1 MPDELRPATQTPP
14 DPAAPT
20 PAPALAP
27 QPPRRAARWRR
38 LCVKA
43 AFALAALLT
52 VLLAL
57 GYHYTRPKQLT
68 PLVAGLIGQAV
79 GGVAQLDR
87 AEFSFDGSVT
97 LEGMTLSLPK
107 PHTYAPGY
115 AQLWDCQRIA
125 VRLDFRRVLSGVVD
139 VSEIEIRRP
148 RIHLVENPATGR
160 LNIED
165 LPLPRRDDRSSG
177 VELRLPPSI
186 SLVDAQARFATLD
199 SAGVDHTDAVLQI
212 AGELREQAD
221 HPRRYDL
228 ALQTYGSDAVA
239 DTQLKGWV
247 DTRNP
252 GMNLDLAGLAFNAS
266 YRPFVPPAFRA
277 LWDRL
282 EPVGQVP
289 TAAVNLETDSAGR
302 VRLNR
307 AVLELA
313 NVNLTPP
320 YAELALFDQE
330 VAPNAAGPRYAPRM
344 TGVNGRLIADHNSV
358 RIENLTGTIEGV
370 HYHLNGTWGIDAAT
384 PGALTLQTDPFTID
398 RNPLFVSGLPT
409 AAARLFAHMNPSGR
423 FQATTQIRRATPGGE
438 VAVSGRVKIIDAR
451 ATYAKFPFPVE
462 NIRGAVSFDPDAVR
476 LEGLTGRGPAG
487 GVITLNGEIA
497 PPRRDAGVRLLV
509 TARDVPYD
517 ADVRTALG
525 KNAQAADLFFDQAPL
540 DALHLQAGVS
550 DALNRPTPDTPND
563 TTRDASHTAS
573 QDVAQDTANT
583 TADTASTPAPFAL
596 GGNVKVDVLI
606 DRPPG
611 PDRTFSVR
619 TTLHPAGM
627 GMVFGQFPYPMTA
640 TGGQVVIT
648 PGNTEVKNLTLVG
661 PTGASATVSG
671 HIGQPHKG
679 GPPYPNLEITDVRA
693 PADALL
699 MAALPASAQ
708 QHLRPLRLT
717 GEARGEVSVLR
728 PPNASRARFV
738 VRGGF
743 TGAQARPSSGTLG
756 IHDLDAGFEVTQDH
770 AEITALHGTLSTGG
784 TLDLNARFDWAPG
797 QRGFTVQGGT
807 RDTTFGPALAD
818 LIPDETDAKGLVLDL
833 MESWKFDGVGDLR
846 LQLQQTNASPDHRE
860 GSTAPHTDYTLEV
873 EPRTLSLVYNDTPL
887 AFEAITGRAT
897 VRPGHLELDG
907 ITGTFPTG
915 QATVNGDV
923 GLIPGTHSVLEISG
937 QTALPSTTAGAVLPT
952 AVFDALV
959 AVSINGQVTLNDARL
974 LLRPDASDHE
984 DHTEFDA
991 RLGLTDARINLGV
1004 PVTDINGEMLVKV
1017 RTGADRVHPAINL
1030 GLNLQ
1035 TARVSDRLIS
1045 PLTVDLDNERWADTL
1060 TFGPLLGSVYG
1071 GVLVGEGCIPLTD
1084 QHPCRVRLN
1093 LIDVATSPFIAAGTP
1108 AAAQATGPNTLAF
1121 ANAARAPAGDLL
1133 SAGITLEIPI
1143 DRPED
1148 IRGRGTL
1155 EVRDPK
1161 LFNRPLSNAILRAT
1175 NFSLPSGSP
1184 LDRASA
1190 HFLINGDTLRFDDL
1204 SISGDG
1210 LSITGAGTMTLS
1222 DQRLR
1227 LLMASRNTDGPNVGP
1242 FSDLVEIFRDELIA
1256 IKVRGTLSDPTT
1268 EVTALNGIRKS
1279 LRTLFGDD

>member
-1 MPDELRPATQTPP
+1 MPDEPRPAART
-14 DPAAPT
+14 A
-20 PAPALAP
+20 PAPQTTATTTGPGPERPGKA
-27 QPPRRAARWRR
+27 RRCRR

-57 GYHYTRPKQLT
+57 GYHYTRPQQLT
-68 PLVAGLIGQAV
+68 PLVSGLIGRAV

-87 AEFSFDGSVT
+87 AQLSFNGALT
-97 LEGMTLSLPK
+97 LEGLSLSLPK
-107 PHTYAPGY
+107 AHPHAPGY
-115 AQLWDCQRIA
+115 DQLLDCQRIA
-125 VRLDFRRVLSGVVD
+125 VQLDFRRVWRGVVEAR
-139 VSEIEIRRP
+139 EIEIHRP
-148 RIHLVENPATGR
+148 RIHLVEDPLTGR

-165 LPLPRRDDRSSG
+165 LPLPRGDDRSAG

-199 SAGVDHTDAVLQI
+199 QAGVDRTDAVLQF
-212 AGELREQAD
+212 AGDLREQDD
-221 HPRRYDL
+221 HPQRYDL
-228 ALQTYGSDAVA
+228 DLQTYGSDAVA

-247 DTRNP
+247 DTGNP
-252 GMNLDLAGLAFNAS
+252 ALNLDLAGLAFNAS

-344 TGVNGRLIADHNSV
+344 TGVNGRLIADHASV

-370 HYHLNGTWGIDAAT
+370 RYHLNGTWGIDAAT

-409 AAARLFAHMNPSGR
+409 AAARLFAHMTPSGR
-423 FQATTQIRRATPGGE
+423 FQATTQIRRATPGGK
-438 VAVSGRVKIIDAR
+438 VAVSGRVKVIDAR

-462 NIRGAVSFDPDAVR
+462 NIRGVVSFDPDAVR

-497 PPRRDAGVRLLV
+497 PPHRDAGVRLLV

-517 ADVRTALG
+517 ADVRAALG
-525 KNAQAADLFFDQAPL
+525 NNAQAADLFFDQSQL
-540 DALHLQAGVS
+540 DALRDQPGVNA
-550 DALNRPTPDTPND
+550 AL
-563 TTRDASHTAS
+563 SVSTAE
-573 QDVAQDTANT
+573 AQDSAANNAT
-583 TADTASTPAPFAL
+583 TAENTPLAFAL
-596 GGNVKVDVLI
+596 GGDVKVDVLI

-611 PDRTFSVR
+611 PDRKFSVR

-627 GMVFGQFPYPMTA
+627 GMVFGPFPYPMTA
-640 TGGQVVIT
+640 TGGQVVVT
-648 PGNTEVKNLTLVG
+648 SGGTEVKNLTLVG

-671 HIGQPHKG
+671 RIDQPHKG
-679 GPPYPNLEITDVRA
+679 GPTYPNLEITDVRA

-717 GEARGEVSVLR
+717 GEARGAVSVLR
-728 PPNASRARFV
+728 PPAGSDNTRFV
-738 VRGGF
+738 VHGAL
-743 TGAQARPSSGTLG
+743 TGAQARPGSGTLNVN
-756 IHDLDAGFEVTQDH
+756 DLDAQFVVTPDH
-770 AEITALHGTLSTGG
+770 AQITSLHGALSTGG
-784 TLDLNARFDWAPG
+784 TLDLSARFDWAPG
-797 QRGFTVQGGT
+797 QQGFTLQGAT
-807 RDTTFGPALAD
+807 SDATFGPELAD
-818 LIPDETDAKGLVLDL
+818 LIPDETDAKAPVLELLERWQFGGL
-833 MESWKFDGVGDLR
+833 GDLR
-846 LQLQQTNASPDHRE
+846 LQLQQTNAPPDTPE
-860 GSTAPHTDYTLEV
+860 GSGTPHIDYTLEV
-873 EPRTLSLVYNDTPL
+873 QPHTLSLVHGDIPL
-887 AFEAITGRAT
+887 RFDNISGRAT
-897 VRPGHLELDG
+897 VRPGHIELDG
-907 ITGTFPTG
+907 ITGSFPTG

-923 GLIPGTHSVLEISG
+923 GLSPGAHSVLELTG

-952 AVFDALV
+952 AVVDALV

-974 LLRPDASDHE
+974 LLRPDADANE
-984 DHTEFDA
+984 NHTEFDA
-991 RLGLTDARINLGV
+991 RLGLRNARINLGA

-1017 RTGADRVHPAINL
+1017 RTGAGRAHPAINL

-1045 PLTVDLDNERWADTL
+1045 PLTVDLNNDRWPDTL
-1060 TFGPLLGSVYG
+1060 TFGPLLGSMYG
-1071 GVLVGEGCIPLTD
+1071 GVLVGEGSIPLTD
-1084 QHPCRVRLN
+1084 QHACRVRLN

-1108 AAAQATGPNTLAF
+1108 AAAQAPGPGTRAF
-1121 ANAARAPAGDLL
+1121 SDADRAPAADLL
-1133 SAGITLEIPI
+1133 SAGLTLEIPF
-1143 DRPED
+1143 DRPQD

-1175 NFSLPSGSP
+1175 NLSLPSGSP

-1190 HFLINGDTLRFDDL
+1190 HFLINGDTLRFDEL
-1204 SISGDG
+1204 SIIGDG
-1210 LSITGAGTMTLS
+1210 LSITGVGTMTLS

-1227 LLMASRNTDGPNVGP
+1227 LLMASRNTGALSVGP
-1242 FSDLVEIFRDELIA
+1242 FSDLVEMFRDELIA
-1256 IKVRGTLSDPTT
+1256 IKVRGTLSEPTT
-1268 EVTALNGIRKS
+1268 ELTALSGIRKS
-1279 LRTLFGDD
+1279 LRTLFRDE